1 MEAINLG
8 STAIGIKT
16 KDGVVLAVEKCSPS
30 PLNPALLSKI
40 MEIDEYIG
48 CAMSRL
54 ITDAL
59 VETQSRPFGVSPLI
73 AGHDENGPSLD
84 N

>member
-1 MEAINLG
+1 MG

-16 KDGVVLAVEKCSPS
+16 KDGVVLAVEKRRTS
-30 PLNPALLSKI
+30 PLLEPSIVEKI

-73 AGHDENGPSLD
+73 AGHDENGPSL
-84 N
+84 